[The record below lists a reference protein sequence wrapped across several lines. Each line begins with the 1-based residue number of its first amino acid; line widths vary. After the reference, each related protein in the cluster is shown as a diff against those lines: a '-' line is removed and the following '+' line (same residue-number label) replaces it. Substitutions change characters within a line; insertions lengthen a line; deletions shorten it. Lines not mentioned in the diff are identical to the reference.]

1 MTKSKRGAPKKNRN
15 AAKPESL
22 VASSILHIRCT
33 PAQKARWKML
43 AENTGKKL
51 SQWVIEKLP

>member
-1 MTKSKRGAPKKNRN
+1 MTKSKRGAPKKNSN
-15 AAKPESL
+15 AAKPPNL

-43 AENTGKKL
+43 AENAGKKL
-51 SQWVIEKLP
+51 SQFIIDNTP